1 MTDVKL
7 GEAFADREVA
17 SLYRHRP
24 PYPKGIFDILARLL
38 VGPRTVLDA
47 GAGTGALAREL
58 VGIAAVVDALDPSE
72 AMIAEGRRLPNGEDP
87 RLRWRLGRAED
98 GPVDPPYG
106 LITCGASLH
115 WMDHAIVL
123 PRFRALLAPHA
134 RVAIAD
140 TENVYPSAAVR
151 EESLEVIV
159 RYSPI
164 KDHVSTREMLDGLVA
179 GGLFVI
185 EGREAAAPMPFEQSV
200 DEYLG
205 FLGSTSTFNRAIL
218 GGRAADFERDMRAVF
233 ARHAMTRVKYDVVG
247 GVAWGRPA

>member
-1 MTDVKL
+1 MNELKL

-24 PYPKGIFDILARLL
+24 PYPKAIFDILARLL
-38 VGPRTVLDA
+38 VEPHTVLDA
-47 GAGTGALAREL
+47 GAGTGALARGL
-58 VGIAAVVDALDPSE
+58 VGLATRVDALDPSE

-87 RLRWRLGRAED
+87 RLRWRVGRAED

-115 WMDHAIVL
+115 WMDHATVL
-123 PRFRALLAPHA
+123 PRFRALLAPGAH
-134 RVAIAD
+134 VAIVD

-151 EESLEVIV
+151 AESLEVII

-179 GGLFVI
+179 RGLFVI
-185 EGREAAAPMPFEQSV
+185 EGREAAPPMPFEQSV

-205 FLGSTSTFNRAIL
+205 FLGSTSTLNHAIL
-218 GGRAADFERDMRAVF
+218 RGRAADFERDMRAVF
-233 ARHAMTRVKYDVVG
+233 ARHGMDRIRYDVVG